1 MYLFSFKSIRKMQ
14 FNIHNTGWVYL
25 ITSLI
30 LSFIFFP
37 FFQIL
42 GIFFILLSFFIFYF
56 FRDPIRSIPKENF
69 ILSPADGI
77 VTYVGEENLPINI
90 DAKHK
95 FIKISIFLNI
105 FNVHV
110 NRIPTHGIIEKINY
124 IHGKFINATLN
135 KSSKHNERN
144 IIVIK
149 KNNNDFIV
157 VTQIAGLIARRIVC
171 NIKENQEVIKGHR
184 FGIIKFGSR
193 VDIYMPKNYKPLVS
207 AGQTVIGGETILAN
221 PNKYLEISKSN
232 KN

>member
-1 MYLFSFKSIRKMQ
+1 MYFKIHNEGVIYFIFSIIIAFIFSFIIP
-14 FNIHNTGWVYL
+14 FIGFFLFL
-25 ITSLI
+25 I
-30 LSFIFFP
+30 SFYIY
-37 FFQIL
+37 
-42 GIFFILLSFFIFYF
+42 YF
-56 FRDPIRSIPKENF
+56 FRDPYRFIPKEDV
-69 ILSPADGI
+69 IVSPADGI
-77 VTYVGEENLPINI
+77 ISLIEESELPIKIN
-90 DAKHK
+90 ANQNEK